1 MILLQLAN
9 SGDEVLLFYND
20 NSFHTLVGL
29 MKAEGPLSGISY
41 TQHTTYSMYTVI
53 RTPMGQKKVSFLVRC
68 PHFRG

>member
-41 TQHTTYSMYTVI
+41 THIVTYTNPDTNGAKESVLF
-53 RTPMGQKKVSFLVRC
+53 S
-68 PHFRG
+68 

>member
-41 TQHTTYSMYTVI
+41 THNTAYSMYTVEPLQSGHQWG
-53 RTPMGQKKVSFLVRC
+53 RRKC
-68 PHFRG
+68 PF